1 MPKLNKAEKTAVK
14 KVKAQA
20 SSKVEV
26 KANSIGRY
34 PGDNVITFL
43 QANNARV
50 GKNAVWGQRFN
61 GYTVAELKAL
71 KPTAKVRMYEGGVV
85 LETNAGALNY
95 MVKHNYVAIQ
105 PPKS

>member
-20 SSKVEV
+20 STKVEV
-26 KANSIGRY
+26 KANSIGRF
-34 PGDNVITFL
+34 PGDYVITFL
-43 QANNARV
+43 QAANARV

-61 GYTVAELKAL
+61 GYTVAKLKAL
-71 KPTAKVRMYEGGVV
+71 KPTAEVRMYEGDI
-85 LETNAGALNY
+85 LETDAAALNY

-105 PPKS
+105 PKS